1 MHAYSLLAAIDK
13 PHRLNLLH
21 VYVTTIFSALG
32 RILLAFREVN
42 LEIGMQLDT
51 LDEHSS

>member
-1 MHAYSLLAAIDK
+1 MHTYFLLAAIDK

-21 VYVTTIFSALG
+21 VYVTTHIQCLRQDIAG
-32 RILLAFREVN
+32 IPRGK